1 MNHNNVSRRGFL
13 GGTLLGASLPGVS
26 GRGGVETL
34 ESLSQVP
41 LRPDIRERVE
51 AGRKTILD
59 ELKPTRAQL
68 ERGLEL
74 HYNSYVVDLMGAL
87 YTSAAVGHRG
97 RRLETELS
105 RFRRTQREKGLSR
118 RAVSKQ
124 VRERWRRLKTFES
137 AFDAEWQANF
147 WALYRVT
154 GLDLAVED
162 NAHHYTW
169 SRLLRHLA
177 SCNLVYGQLEDVVRI
192 AKVGDL
198 TRARRDKKLAILS
211 NVQGV
216 THAWVQGQSVEH
228 LELLY
233 GLGVRMAHLT
243 HGERNALGSDC
254 YQLPHRDSGLTMEGR
269 EVVRRMN
276 ELGVMV
282 DIAHAAR
289 RTALDAI
296 EISTEAVL
304 NSHTG
309 CEAIYDDRDHRNVDD
324 EYLQVLSANGGL
336 VGIYVWPGRLSSER
350 THPSFS
356 DWARHLEHAI
366 QVAGID
372 HVGIGTDVS
381 YLPHYPP
388 HPMDWTNYAFWT
400 VGLVCRGFSDQEIRK
415 VLGKNFLFYAA
426 KVLDKSPRGEFL

>member
-1 MNHNNVSRRGFL
+1 MNHNSVSRRGFL
-13 GGTLLGASLPGVS
+13 GGTLLGASLAGVS

-34 ESLSQVP
+34 EDLSRVP

-59 ELKPTRAQL
+59 ELTPTRAQL

-97 RRLETELS
+97 TRLEAELS
-105 RFRRTQREKGLSR
+105 RFRREQEEKGLSR

-147 WALYRVT
+147 RALYRVT

-162 NAHHYTW
+162 NAHHYAW

-177 SCNLVYGQLEDVVRI
+177 SSNLVYGQLDDVVRI
-192 AKVGDL
+192 AKAGDL
-198 TRARRDKKLAILS
+198 TRARREKKLAVLS

-216 THAWVQGQSVEH
+216 THAWVRGQSVEH

-254 YQLPHRDSGLTMEGR
+254 YQLPHMDSGLTLEGHAA
-269 EVVRRMN
+269 VRRMN

-282 DIAHAAR
+282 DLAHAAR

-309 CEAIYDDRDHRNVDD
+309 CEAVYDDRDHRNVDD
-324 EYLQVLSANGGL
+324 EYLRVLSAKGGL
-336 VGIYVWPGRLSSER
+336 VGIYVWPGRLSER

-356 DWARHLEHAI
+356 DWAKHLEHAI

-415 VLGKNFLFYAA
+415 VLGENFLAYAA
-426 KVLDKSPRGEFL
+426 KVLDKRPRGEFL